1 MQLNRAMMNDQ
12 RQNNCDRELFSELI
26 EPPQPPHLIQVVPPF
41 LEESNPVYMIQMGGE
56 AAWKCREFYWLP
68 RRVFDSLQASIL
80 PLSYKLNE
88 SSCDRVG
95 RAVGENIRRFKRKMD
110 SITSG
115 KQRKK
120 VRAETWV
127 KITINPEEI
136 ALTPSDVLAKVTK
149 KNNDLSTTVEEK
161 TAELY
166 KIIWTQKS
174 RKWPSNLSGN
184 SPENVDKSHFYLK

>member
-12 RQNNCDRELFSELI
+12 RQNDRDRELFSELI
-26 EPPQPPHLIQVVPPF
+26 EPPIPPHLIQVVPPF
-41 LEESNPVYMIQMGGE
+41 LEESNPVYMIQMSGE
-56 AAWKCREFYWLP
+56 AAWKCREFYWMP

-80 PLSYKLNE
+80 PLGYKLNE

-95 RAVGENIRRFKRKMD
+95 RTVGENIRRFKRKMD

-115 KQRKK
+115 KQRQK

-149 KNNDLSTTVEEK
+149 KNNDLSTTVEGK
-161 TAELY
+161 SY
-166 KIIWTQKS
+166 KK
-174 RKWPSNLSGN
+174 KL
-184 SPENVDKSHFYLK
+184 

>member
-1 MQLNRAMMNDQ
+1 MNDQ
-12 RQNNCDRELFSELI
+12 RQNDSDRELFSELI
-26 EPPQPPHLIQVVPPF
+26 EPPIHPHLIQGVPLF
-41 LEESNPVYMIQMGGE
+41 LVESNPVYMIQMSGE

-80 PLSYKLNE
+80 PLGYKLNE

-95 RAVGENIRRFKRKMD
+95 RTVGENIRRFKRKMD

-115 KQRKK
+115 KQRQK

-166 KIIWTQKS
+166 
-174 RKWPSNLSGN
+174 N
-184 SPENVDKSHFYLK
+184 SEGQRLAHNGKHFTDVGKKQQNIQLTEIR

>member
-12 RQNNCDRELFSELI
+12 RQNDRDRELFSEFI
-26 EPPQPPHLIQVVPPF
+26 EPPIHPHFIQVVPPF
-41 LEESNPVYMIQMGGE
+41 LVESNPVYMIQMSGE
-56 AAWKCREFYWLP
+56 AAWKCREFYWMP

-80 PLSYKLNE
+80 PLGYKLNE

-95 RAVGENIRRFKRKMD
+95 RTVGENIRRFKRKMD

-115 KQRKK
+115 KQRQK

-149 KNNDLSTTVEEK
+149 KNNDLSTTVEG
-161 TAELY
+161 
-166 KIIWTQKS
+166 KS
-174 RKWPSNLSGN
+174 
-184 SPENVDKSHFYLK
+184 Y

>member
-1 MQLNRAMMNDQ
+1 MQPNRAIMNDQ
-12 RQNNCDRELFSELI
+12 RQNDRDREFFSELI
-26 EPPQPPHLIQVVPPF
+26 EPPIHLHFIQVVPPF
-41 LEESNPVYMIQMGGE
+41 LEESNPVYVIQISGE
-56 AAWKCREFYWLP
+56 VAWKCREFYWMP

-80 PLSYKLNE
+80 PLGYKLNE

-95 RAVGENIRRFKRKMD
+95 RPVGENIRRFKRKMD

-115 KQRKK
+115 KQRQK

-161 TAELY
+161 IAELY
-166 KIIWTQKS
+166 
-174 RKWPSNLSGN
+174 N
-184 SPENVDKSHFYLK
+184 SEGQRLAQNGKHFTEVGKKQQNRQLTEIR

>member
-1 MQLNRAMMNDQ
+1 MELNRAMMNDQ
-12 RQNNCDRELFSELI
+12 RQNDRDRELFSELI
-26 EPPQPPHLIQVVPPF
+26 EPPIHPHLIQVVPPF

-110 SITSG
+110 SITP
-115 KQRKK
+115 R
-120 VRAETWV
+120 R
-127 KITINPEEI
+127 
-136 ALTPSDVLAKVTK
+136 
-149 KNNDLSTTVEEK
+149 
-161 TAELY
+161 
-166 KIIWTQKS
+166 S
-174 RKWPSNLSGN
+174 R
-184 SPENVDKSHFYLK
+184 

>member
-12 RQNNCDRELFSELI
+12 RQNDRDRELFSELI
-26 EPPQPPHLIQVVPPF
+26 EPPIHPHLIQVVPPF
-41 LEESNPVYMIQMGGE
+41 LEESNPVYMIQMSGE
-56 AAWKCREFYWLP
+56 ADWKCREFYWMP

-80 PLSYKLNE
+80 PLGYKLNE

-95 RAVGENIRRFKRKMD
+95 RTVGENIRRFKRKMD

-115 KQRKK
+115 KQRQK

-149 KNNDLSTTVEEK
+149 KNNDLSTTVERK
-161 TAELY
+161 SYKKKLKEL
-166 KIIWTQKS
+166 
-174 RKWPSNLSGN
+174 
-184 SPENVDKSHFYLK
+184 

>member
-1 MQLNRAMMNDQ
+1 M
-12 RQNNCDRELFSELI
+12 
-26 EPPQPPHLIQVVPPF
+26 
-41 LEESNPVYMIQMGGE
+41 YMIQMSGE
-56 AAWKCREFYWLP
+56 AAWKCREFYWMP

-80 PLSYKLNE
+80 PLGSKLNE

-95 RAVGENIRRFKRKMD
+95 GTVGENIRRFKRKMD

-115 KQRKK
+115 KQRQK

-136 ALTPSDVLAKVTK
+136 ALTPSDVLAKVRK
-149 KNNDLSTTVEEK
+149 EKNDLSTTVEEK

-166 KIIWTQKS
+166 
-174 RKWPSNLSGN
+174 N
-184 SPENVDKSHFYLK
+184 SEGQRLTHNGKHFTEDNV